1 VRGCMCG
8 TRPGPPAV
16 AMGLLTVALAVLAI
30 VSLATTLSTAS
41 AFTAA
46 ARPWMD
52 ATKTPDERVELLLP
66 QLSLEE
72 KVNQLLH
79 VWGSVKDVDV
89 VAKYGNTSVGAM
101 YVAKLDVNA
110 SCNVLPGCRLAKRNE
125 LQKTV
130 IEASK
135 HGIPISFVSETLH
148 SPMVK
153 GGLAISRDYDPTP
166 CDTAVAAACPDL
178 HGAACVACATAH
190 SKTVTPKCPTPG
202 QVTAACGDAG
212 LAHDMGC
219 IFPMPAGQ
227 GASWNRTLV
236 QSIAAAIAKET
247 RASGADRGFS
257 PELQVCT
264 DPRFGR
270 TQENFGGDP
279 FLVSQLGVAATLGL
293 HGGDTSGPTGYL
305 PNFNTTIASEAK
317 HYAVCELA

>member
-1 VRGCMCG
+1 
-8 TRPGPPAV
+8 
-16 AMGLLTVALAVLAI
+16 MGVLTAFVVLANT
-30 VSLATTLSTAS
+30 VNTAAS
-41 AFTAA
+41 AFSAA
-46 ARPWMD
+46 PERPWMD
-52 ATKTPDERVELLLP
+52 ATKTPDERVALLLP
-66 QLSLEE
+66 QMSLEE

-101 YVAKLDVNA
+101 YVAKLDANA
-110 SCNVLPGCRLAKRNE
+110 TCNVVPKCRLAKRNE
-125 LQKTV
+125 LQKTLM
-130 IEASK
+130 ATSK

-148 SPMVK
+148 SPMAKQAFV
-153 GGLAISRDYDPTP
+153 ISGTRDPTP
-166 CDTAVAAACPDL
+166 CDRAVAAVCPNL
-178 HGAACVACATAH
+178 HGAACVACANAH
-190 SKTVTPKCPTPG
+190 GKTVTPKCPTPG
-202 QVTAACGDAG
+202 QITAACGEAG

-236 QSIAAAIAKET
+236 QSIAAAIATET

-279 FLVSQLGVAATLGL
+279 FLVSELGVAATLGL

-305 PNFNTTIASEAK
+305 PNYNNTITSEAK
-317 HYAVCELA
+317 HYAVCKYA